1 MNELIIINIGY
12 GCAFIA
18 LAIKE
23 VLWLR
28 IILTVSFILRFFSS
42 YTFSENFNVAS
53 WNFLFIAVNIFMII
67 RILDERRSRF
77 IPHEIKDIKNTIFK
91 NLTSKEFLYLWSL
104 GKIKSSEKGLILD
117 EGIKQ
122 NKLMFILSGK
132 ALVKSNGKLLALLER
147 GQFVAE
153 MSLLTNEPTSAQV
166 YVDDENDEKVMYIEW
181 SNSTLKRIENTNNPF
196 WKKLHYILSSDI
208 TKKLQLMNKSN

>member
-42 YTFSENFNVAS
+42 YTFSGNFNVAS

-181 SNSTLKRIENTNNPF
+181 SKSTLKRIENTNNPF

>member
-104 GKIKSSEKGLILD
+104 GKINSSEKGIILD

>member
-12 GCAFIA
+12 GFAFIA

>member
-12 GCAFIA
+12 GFAFIA

-28 IILTVSFILRFFSS
+28 IILTISFILRFFSS
-42 YTFSENFNVAS
+42 YTFSGNFNVAS

-67 RILDERRSRF
+67 KILDERRSRF

-132 ALVKSNGKLLALLER
+132 ALVKSNGKLLAILER
-147 GQFVAE
+147 GQFIAE

-166 YVDDENDEKVMYIEW
+166 YIDDENDEKTIYIEW
-181 SNSTLKRIENTNNPF
+181 NNNTLKRIENTNNPF

>member
-1 MNELIIINIGY
+1 
-12 GCAFIA
+12 
-18 LAIKE
+18 
-23 VLWLR
+23 
-28 IILTVSFILRFFSS
+28 
-42 YTFSENFNVAS
+42 
-53 WNFLFIAVNIFMII
+53 MII

>member
-1 MNELIIINIGY
+1 MNEFFIINLGY

-28 IILTVSFILRFFSS
+28 IILTLSFILRFFSS
-42 YTFSENFNVAS
+42 YAFSENLNVAF
-53 WNFLFIAVNIFMII
+53 WNFLFILVNVFMII
-67 RILDERRSRF
+67 RIIDERRSRF

-104 GKIKSSEKGLILD
+104 GKIKAMPKGLIVD
-117 EGIKQ
+117 EGVKQ
-122 NKLMFILSGK
+122 NKLMFMLSGK
-132 ALVKSNGKLLALLER
+132 ALVKSNDKLLAILER

-153 MSLLTNEPTSAQV
+153 MSLLTSEPTSAKV
-166 YVDDENDEKVMYIEW
+166 VVDEKEDQEVVYIEW
-181 SNSTLKRIENTNNPF
+181 NNYTLKRIENTNNQF

>member
-42 YTFSENFNVAS
+42 YTFSGNSNIAS

-67 RILDERRSRF
+67 RILDEKRS
-77 IPHEIKDIKNTIFK
+77 D
-91 NLTSKEFLYLWSL
+91 
-104 GKIKSSEKGLILD
+104 
-117 EGIKQ
+117 
-122 NKLMFILSGK
+122 
-132 ALVKSNGKLLALLER
+132 
-147 GQFVAE
+147 
-153 MSLLTNEPTSAQV
+153 
-166 YVDDENDEKVMYIEW
+166 
-181 SNSTLKRIENTNNPF
+181 
-196 WKKLHYILSSDI
+196 
-208 TKKLQLMNKSN
+208 

>member
-12 GCAFIA
+12 GFAFIA

-28 IILTVSFILRFFSS
+28 IILTISFILRFFSS
-42 YTFSENFNVAS
+42 YTFSGNFNVAS

>member
-42 YTFSENFNVAS
+42 YTFSGNFNVAS

>member
-28 IILTVSFILRFFSS
+28 VILTLSFILRFFSS
-42 YTFSENFNVAS
+42 YTFSENINVAF

-67 RILDERRSRF
+67 KILDERRSRF

-91 NLTSKEFLYLWSL
+91 SLTSKEFLYLWSL
-104 GKIKSSEKGLILD
+104 GKIKSSEKGLIVD

-132 ALVKSNGKLLALLER
+132 ALVKSNGKLLAILER
-147 GQFVAE
+147 GQFIAE

-181 SNSTLKRIENTNNPF
+181 NNNTLKRIENTNNPF

>member
-28 IILTVSFILRFFSS
+28 VVLTLSFILRFFSS
-42 YTFSENFNVAS
+42 YTFSENLNVAF

-67 RILDERRSRF
+67 KILDERRSRF

-104 GKIKSSEKGLILD
+104 GKIKSSEKELIVD

-132 ALVKSNGKLLALLER
+132 ALVKSNGKLLAILER
-147 GQFVAE
+147 GQFIAE

-166 YVDDENDEKVMYIEW
+166 YVDNENDEKVMYIEW
-181 SNSTLKRIENTNNPF
+181 NNNTLKRIENTNNPF

>member
-1 MNELIIINIGY
+1 MIELFLVNFGY

-18 LAIKE
+18 LAIRE

-28 IILTVSFILRFFSS
+28 IILTLSFIVRCYSS
-42 YTFSENFNVAS
+42 YSFSNNLNVAF
-53 WNFLFIAVNIFMII
+53 WNFLFILVNIVMII

-104 GKIKSSEKGLILD
+104 GKIQTINKGVIVD

-122 NKLMFILSGK
+122 NKLMFMLSGK
-132 ALVKSNGKLLALLER
+132 AQVKSGEKLLAILER
-147 GQFVAE
+147 GQFIAE
-153 MSLLTNEPTSAQV
+153 MSLLTNEPTSAKV
-166 YVDDENDEKVMYIEW
+166 VVDDKDDEDILYIEW
-181 SNSTLKRIENTNNPF
+181 NKQTLKRIETTNNKF
-196 WKKLHYILSSDI
+196 WEKLHYILSNDI

>member
-28 IILTVSFILRFFSS
+28 VILTLSFILRFFSS
-42 YTFSENFNVAS
+42 YTFSENLNVAF

-104 GKIKSSEKGLILD
+104 GKIKSSEKELIID

-132 ALVKSNGKLLALLER
+132 ALVKSNGKLLAILER
-147 GQFVAE
+147 GQFIAE

-166 YVDDENDEKVMYIEW
+166 YVDDENDEKVVYIEW
-181 SNSTLKRIENTNNPF
+181 NNSTLKRIENTNNPF